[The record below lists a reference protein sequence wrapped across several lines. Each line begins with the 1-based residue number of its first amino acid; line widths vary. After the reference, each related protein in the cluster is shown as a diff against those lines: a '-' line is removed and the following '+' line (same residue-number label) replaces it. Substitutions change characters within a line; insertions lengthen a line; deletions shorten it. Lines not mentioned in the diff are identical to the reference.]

1 MILQTGMELS
11 DSNSAKK
18 AETDDVLN
26 NETNEN
32 AWRNHTL
39 QSQRTD
45 LTTAQK
51 PKSLLWRYLA
61 RVAESGLTRYSGNR
75 REGGLTQRG
84 PGK

>member
-32 AWRNHTL
+32 AWRKRHPTESANRPYDGTKNI
-39 QSQRTD
+39 R
-45 LTTAQK
+45 AYFGAI
-51 PKSLLWRYLA
+51 LLVWPN
-61 RVAESGLTRYSGNR
+61 VVC
-75 REGGLTQRG
+75 
-84 PGK
+84 